1 MTYLRVISMRIFF
14 LDNYPIYKLVT
25 LRFKL
30 YQDNSYCNY
39 FQFHDGETNLRTKKI
54 NLLN

>member
-1 MTYLRVISMRIFF
+1 MKIFF

-30 YQDNSYCNY
+30 YQDNSYGNY
-39 FQFHDGETNLRTKKI
+39 FQFHDGETNLRIKKI